1 MPFLIRPWHHIKI
14 QCVEP
19 DKIEWQILLKFNFY
33 MKCYTFGDFFKYLHF
48 LYIFMK
54 SFKVSKREL

>member
-14 QCVEP
+14 KCVEP

-33 MKCYTFGDFFKYLHF
+33 MKCYTFGDF
-48 LYIFMK
+48 
-54 SFKVSKREL
+54 